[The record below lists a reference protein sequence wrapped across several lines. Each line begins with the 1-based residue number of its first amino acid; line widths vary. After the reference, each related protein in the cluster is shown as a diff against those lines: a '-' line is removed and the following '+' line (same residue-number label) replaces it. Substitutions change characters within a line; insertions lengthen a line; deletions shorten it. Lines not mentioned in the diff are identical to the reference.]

1 MWEKK
6 RKTALKKLEVAQ
18 RPETDHATAIGC
30 KVETDIWL
38 LWCNSLEGNRAADC
52 KKARKPQCGADV
64 DEVELVLKEEKKTIS
79 HLLKQLKKEGRHCK
93 VDRFFEPLNE

>member
-1 MWEKK
+1 MQLQLVARLKQISGSFGVIHWKAIERLTV
-6 RKTALKKLEVAQ
+6 RKL
-18 RPETDHATAIGC
+18 
-30 KVETDIWL
+30 
-38 LWCNSLEGNRAADC
+38 GNLN
-52 KKARKPQCGADV
+52 ADV